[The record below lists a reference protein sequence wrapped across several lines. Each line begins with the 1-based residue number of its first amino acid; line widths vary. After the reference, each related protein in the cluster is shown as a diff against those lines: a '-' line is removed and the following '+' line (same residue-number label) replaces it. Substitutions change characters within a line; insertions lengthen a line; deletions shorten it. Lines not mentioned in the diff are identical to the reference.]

1 MLLLCLMDN
10 RVLLGF
16 SVISFIYYVAPMNA
30 GKKLTYN
37 YDELLK
43 RARAQVPEVTLKKER
58 LELPRLYVTMVGMR
72 TTIGN
77 FKEISDTLDRDPQ
90 HILKFLTRE
99 MATAATYHDGRAI
112 FQGKFPRDTFER
124 LLQRYMEGFVT
135 CPVCKRPDTKIV
147 KEKRLSFTVCNACG
161 AKSSIKQL

>member
-1 MLLLCLMDN
+1 LN
-10 RVLLGF
+10 
-16 SVISFIYYVAPMNA
+16 
-30 GKKLTYN
+30 YN

-43 RARAQVPEVTLKKER
+43 RARDQVPDVTLKKER
-58 LELPRLYVTMVGMR
+58 LEMPRLFVSMVGMR
-72 TTIGN
+72 TTISN
-77 FKEISDTLDRDPQ
+77 FKEVSDTLDRDPQ

-124 LLQRYMEGFVT
+124 LLARYMEAFVI

-147 KEKRLSFTVCNACG
+147 KEKRLSFIICNACG
-161 AKSSIKQL
+161 AKSSVKQL